1 MLNTI
6 LKYTGLFILLI
17 AIQILLMN
25 NIQFSGFINPYIYIL
40 FILLLPFETSYW
52 LVLILSFIT
61 GLVMD
66 LTSGTLGLHIA
77 ATVFAGFLRPYVL
90 NLISPREGYEKGDLP
105 GLQTYGFRWF
115 ITYILIIVTFHHIA
129 LFYIEVFRFEY
140 FFRTL
145 LRVMLSTGFTV
156 LFVIIIQAIIIRR

>member
-40 FILLLPFETSYW
+40 FIL
-52 LVLILSFIT
+52 
-61 GLVMD
+61 VMD

-90 NLISPREGYEKGDLP
+90 NLISPHEGYEKGELP

-156 LFVIIIQAIIIRR
+156 LFIIIIQAIIIRR